1 MVRFGSM
8 SYSDQTPPSPSRTSG
23 SNSGAQYATAAL
35 GVGLIA
41 LGIVMIV
48 WSVVPAGS
56 GGNSSKPGIDQ
67 GQGQVRETSSVA
79 FVLVGGGVA
88 LLLLSVCLSV
98 RNKQRADRGQEAGST
113 PANTQEEGA
122 TMEQLAQNYTVPT
135 YEEVVMSGQYPIS
148 QSSERHNSIT
158 QLPAYEELEEDQHTV
173 EDGFSP
179 ARRPSSQIDPST
191 GAGGR
196 RNSRPGRKLI
206 PLKIRRIKSDN
217 LRRKSLSDIQQTNV
231 FTIEPLTPPPQYD
244 EKLPPVA
251 TNAQQ

>member
-8 SYSDQTPPSPSRTSG
+8 SYSNQTPPSPSRTSD
-23 SNSGAQYATAAL
+23 SKSGAQYATAAL
-35 GVGLIA
+35 GLGLIA

-56 GGNSSKPGIDQ
+56 GGNSSRPGMDQ
-67 GQGQVRETSSVA
+67 AQVREASSVA

-88 LLLLSVCLSV
+88 LLLLSVCLSI
-98 RNKQRADRGQEAGST
+98 RNKQRAARGQEAGST
-113 PANTQEEGA
+113 HANTQEEGA
-122 TMEQLAQNYTVPT
+122 TMEQLAQNYIVPT

-158 QLPAYEELEEDQHTV
+158 QLPAYEELEEDQQTV

-231 FTIEPLTPPPQYD
+231 FSIEPLTPPPQYD
-244 EKLPPVA
+244 EKLPPLP